1 MLALTFS
8 NDILF
13 DGLVQGL
20 VYALVAFGLL
30 LIYRATGVINFAQG
44 QIGAFGGYLM
54 ALLQIRYDIPY
65 GLSLPLALA
74 SGIVL
79 GVGAELILRRLFTQ
93 PRLLLFVATL
103 GISQVIQ
110 LLQLRLPI
118 PDEQA
123 TSVTYPVLLSGSWE
137 VLGITVTGPQL
148 TVLLIVPALM
158 VFFGWM
164 FQKSAFGMQVRATAD
179 NLPAA
184 QLAGISVR
192 AVSTKVWG
200 LAGLLAAL
208 SALLIAP
215 LQGSSIATVQ
225 TALGPK
231 LLLLSL
237 TAAMVGRMRSFA
249 WTLVGGLVLGVVDR
263 FLVTWSLGKDFPAG
277 SNIAVLFVILVVVLF
292 TLGRSE
298 GMREDNWQLSA
309 KVRAARR
316 ELTRHPLYRL
326 LTVAG
331 VVVLAGLALWLPRQ
345 VDQATDM
352 LKLAS
357 IPVYLVVALSVTVLT
372 GWGGQLS
379 LGQFGF
385 VAIGSYLTIYYANEL
400 PYLVALGFGVAWGI
414 VAALIV
420 GIPAL
425 RLRGLYL
432 AVVTLGFGLAVR
444 SWLIVSERLAPGGA
458 GSAKLNV
465 DRNEG
470 FRLLFWTVR
479 GKDFDGIYYFCLLGA
494 LVAIFIAWRIRS
506 TGIGRSIIAV
516 RDNDATAAAYTVAPA
531 RAKLLAFAVSG
542 ALAAF
547 AGGLL
552 PLTASNAQ
560 FKVDG
565 LLFDFDQ
572 SLRIVSVAV
581 VGGISSITGAVLGTL
596 VIVALPLYFDATKQ
610 VELFTSSVGMLI
622 VLLYFPGGLISII
635 HSARDHL
642 LAWIAR
648 RTGWKPPV
656 RAEGAAV
663 TSLASASPRP
673 AGDGVLPLRTH
684 DLRVTLG
691 GRSIVAGVSLEVR
704 PGEIVG
710 LIGTNGA
717 GKTTIV
723 NAISGFVPTTGR
735 IELFGQEVSSMPAH
749 RRARLGQ
756 GRAFQNARLF
766 TSLTVRETIMVALEA
781 RQRSWLVPSMLA
793 LPPSPAWERRKHR
806 EADEIIGYLGLG
818 RYADALLAEL
828 STGTRRIVELGALI
842 ALDTKLMLLDEPT
855 AGVAQRETE
864 AFGPL
869 IQTIRAELGASILI
883 IEHDMPMVM
892 SISDR
897 IYCLESGLVIAEGP
911 PAEVRE
917 NPLVIASY
925 LGTDERAIQRSGTA
939 AETATTSGSR
949 SDS

>member
-1 MLALTFS
+1 MLALTYS

-74 SGIVL
+74 SGVVL
-79 GVGAELILRRLFTQ
+79 GVAAELILRRLFTQ

-123 TSVTYPVLLSGSWE
+123 TTVTYPVLLSGSWE
-137 VLGITVTGPQL
+137 VLGVTVTGPQL
-148 TVLLIVPALM
+148 SVLLIVPVLM
-158 VFFGWM
+158 LLFAWM
-164 FQKSAFGMQVRATAD
+164 FQYSTFGMQVRATAD

-192 AVSTKVWG
+192 GVSTKVWG
-200 LAGLLAAL
+200 LAGLLASL

-215 LQGSSIATVQ
+215 LQGGSIASVQ

-237 TAAMVGRMRSFA
+237 TAAMVGRMRSFG

-263 FLVTWSLGKDFPAG
+263 FLVTWSLSRDFPAG

-298 GMREDNWQLSA
+298 QLRDDNWQLST

-316 ELTRHPLYRL
+316 ELTRHPLYRTLSIAGL
-326 LTVAG
+326 LT
-331 VVVLAGLALWLPRQ
+331 LAALALWAPTRI
-345 VDQATDM
+345 DQATDM

-400 PYLVALGFGVAWGI
+400 PYLVALAIGVAWG
-414 VAALIV
+414 VAAALIV

-444 SWLIVSERLAPGGA
+444 SWLIVSDRLAPGGS
-458 GSAKLNV
+458 GSAQLDV
-465 DRNEG
+465 DRNDG
-470 FRLLFWTVR
+470 FRLLFWTVQ

-494 LVAIFIAWRIRS
+494 LVSLFIAWRIRS

-516 RDNDATAAAYTVAPA
+516 RDNDATAAAYTIAPA

-542 ALAAF
+542 AMAAF

-552 PLTASNAQ
+552 PLTARSAQ

-572 SLRIVSVAV
+572 SLRVVSVAV

-596 VIVALPLYFDATKQ
+596 VIVALPLVFDATSQ

-622 VLLYFPGGLISII
+622 VLLYFPGGLISIV

-642 LAWIAR
+642 LTWIAR
-648 RTGWKPPV
+648 RTNWTPPA
-656 RAEGAAV
+656 RDEGAAV
-663 TSLASASPRP
+663 TSLSAARP
-673 AGDGVLPLRTH
+673 DGARGGAIPLRTD

-691 GRSIVAGVSLEVR
+691 GRSIVGGVSIEVR
-704 PGEIVG
+704 SGEIVG

-723 NAISGFVPTTGR
+723 NAVSGFVPTTGR
-735 IELFGQEVSSMPAH
+735 IELFGQEVSSLPAH

-781 RQRSWLVPSMLA
+781 RQRSLLVPSMLA
-793 LPPSPAWERRKHR
+793 LPPSPGWERRKHR

-818 RYADALLAEL
+818 RYADSLLAEL

-897 IYCLESGLVIAEGP
+897 IYCLESGLVIAEGL

-925 LGTDERAIQRSGTA
+925 LGTDERAIQRSGVTA
-939 AETATTSGSR
+939 EPSR
-949 SDS
+949 SRSAP

>member
-1 MLALTFS
+1 MLALTYS

-30 LIYRATGVINFAQG
+30 LIYRATGVINFAHG
-44 QIGAFGGYLM
+44 QIGAFGGYIM
-54 ALLQIRYDIPY
+54 ALLQIRYDISY

-74 SGIVL
+74 SGVVL
-79 GVGAELILRRLFTQ
+79 GVAAELILRRLFTQ

-103 GISQVIQ
+103 GLTQVIQ

-123 TSVTYPVLLSGSWE
+123 TSVTYPVLISGTWD
-137 VLGITVTGPQL
+137 VFGITVTGPQA
-148 TVLLIVPALM
+148 TVLLIVPLLM
-158 VFFGWM
+158 IGLTWLVHR
-164 FQKSAFGMQVRATAD
+164 SAFGRQVRATAD

-215 LQGSSIATVQ
+215 LQGGSIATVQ

-237 TAAMVGRMRSFA
+237 TAAMVGRMKSFG
-249 WTLVGGLVLGVVDR
+249 WTLVGGLLGGMIDR
-263 FLVTWSLGKDFPAG
+263 FLVTWSLSKDFPVG

-298 GMREDNWQLSA
+298 SMRDDVWQLTT
-309 KVRAARR
+309 KVRAARA
-316 ELTRHPLYRL
+316 ELTRHPLYRVL
-326 LTVAG
+326 SGAG
-331 VVVLAGLALWLPRQ
+331 ILFLVGLAVWLPST
-345 VDQATDM
+345 VDKPSDILRYSA
-352 LKLAS
+352 
-357 IPVYLVVALSVTVLT
+357 IPVYLIVALSVTVLT
-372 GWGGQLS
+372 GWAGQLS

-385 VAIGSYLTIYYANEL
+385 VALGAYLTIYYSNEL
-400 PYLVALGFGVAWGI
+400 PYYVGLACGVAWGV
-414 VAALIV
+414 VAAMIV

-425 RLRGLYL
+425 RLKGLYL
-432 AVVTLGFGLAVR
+432 AVVTLGFGLAIR
-444 SWLIVSERLAPGGA
+444 SWFIIAEKIAPGGA
-458 GSAKLNV
+458 ATAKLNV

-470 FRLLFWTVR
+470 FRLLFWEVK
-479 GKDFDGIYYFCLLGA
+479 GNNFDGVYWFTLTCAVLAILLT
-494 LVAIFIAWRIRS
+494 WRVRR
-506 TGIGRSIIAV
+506 TGIGRTIIAV
-516 RDNDATAAAYTVAPA
+516 RDNENSAAAYTVAPA
-531 RAKLLAFAVSG
+531 RAKLLAFGLSG
-542 ALAAF
+542 AMAAF

-560 FKVDG
+560 FKIDG
-565 LLFDFDQ
+565 LLFDFDE
-572 SLRIVSVAV
+572 SLRVVAVAV
-581 VGGISSITGAVLGTL
+581 VGGIASITGAILGTIL
-596 VIVALPLYFDATKQ
+596 IVALPIFFDGTKQ
-610 VELFTSSVGMLI
+610 VELFASGVGMLV
-622 VLLYFPGGLISII
+622 VLLYFPGGLISIV
-635 HSARDHL
+635 HSARDNL
-642 LAWIAR
+642 LEWIAR
-648 RTGWKPPV
+648 RSGWTPPV
-656 RAEGAAV
+656 RAEGAAIAALGGS
-663 TSLASASPRP
+663 TRRDDTPTDA
-673 AGDGVLPLRTH
+673 DPLRTN
-684 DLRVTLG
+684 DLVVNLG
-691 GRSIVAGVSLEVR
+691 GRTIVDQVTLRVGS
-704 PGEIVG
+704 GEIVG

-723 NAISGFVPTTGR
+723 NAISGLVPSTGR
-735 IELFGQEVSSMPAH
+735 IELFGADISSMPAY

-766 TSLTVRETIMVALEA
+766 GSLTARETLMVALEA
-781 RQRSWLVPSMLA
+781 RQRSLLIPSILA
-793 LPPSPAWERRKHR
+793 LPPSPSSERRKR
-806 EADEIIGYLGLG
+806 TEADEILSYLGLG
-818 RYADALLAEL
+818 RYADSLMSEL

-869 IQTIRAELGASILI
+869 IRTVSSELGASILI

-897 IYCLESGLVIAEGP
+897 IYCLEAGRVIAEGG
-911 PAEVRE
+911 PAAIRQD
-917 NPLVIASY
+917 PAVIASY
-925 LGTDERAIQRSGTA
+925 LGTDERAIQRSN
-939 AETATTSGSR
+939 AEA
-949 SDS
+949 